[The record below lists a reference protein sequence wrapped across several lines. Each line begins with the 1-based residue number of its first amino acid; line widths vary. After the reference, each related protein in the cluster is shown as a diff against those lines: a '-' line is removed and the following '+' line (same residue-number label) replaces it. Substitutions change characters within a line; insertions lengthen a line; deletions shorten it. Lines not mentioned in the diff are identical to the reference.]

1 MHRDASLFPSP
12 DTFLPDRWLETPQ
25 NRDELLRMTQHLM
38 PFGTGSRICG
48 GQNFAQVM
56 LKVAVATIVRNFD
69 IVAPP
74 ETNERT
80 MEMRDSFVR
89 IVVYTKSFSSDSLI
103 TRSSS
108 PRRWSASLYSTF
120 ESNNDLLT
128 PHAVFLYSSATLFK
142 QQTRIHPPRPSSV
155 AAMPGQCRITTS
167 ACVTF
172 VCSQLLYCFLGSS
185 RTHNFPLTQDDTFG
199 HSSPLFRFLLCC
211 IVEPHGL
218 HTHIL

>member
-25 NRDELLRMTQHLM
+25 NRDELLRMNQHLM

-56 LKVAVATIVRNFD
+56 LRVAVATIVRNFD

-89 IVVYTKSFSSDSLI
+89 TVVYTLFTSD
-103 TRSSS
+103 R
-108 PRRWSASLYSTF
+108 AD
-120 ESNNDLLT
+120 N
-128 PHAVFLYSSATLFK
+128 
-142 QQTRIHPPRPSSV
+142 
-155 AAMPGQCRITTS
+155 
-167 ACVTF
+167 
-172 VCSQLLYCFLGSS
+172 
-185 RTHNFPLTQDDTFG
+185 
-199 HSSPLFRFLLCC
+199 
-211 IVEPHGL
+211 
-218 HTHIL
+218 